1 MFEFVQESGQTHST
15 LRSMRGDHR
24 RESTS
29 STLDRQVSMFRPNAT
44 GAVSNSRTNSAVALT
59 AATLPVDL
67 EWTKK
72 EDSPM
77 LRYLKAQV
85 CIWEDTI

>member
-15 LRSMRGDHR
+15 LRSIRDHR

-59 AATLPVDL
+59 TATLPVDL

-77 LRYLKAQV
+77 LTYLKEQV
-85 CIWEDTI
+85 R